1 MALEA
6 LLEALERDALAEAGR
21 RRTEARSGAEAL
33 IARAAAEVDR
43 RRALTLARLASE
55 RRAQVAREAA
65 AASRQLKGRVLTAR
79 AGVLGRVFGEARR
92 LLAGLDQARWGSRL
106 PALVEQ
112 TLSYLDPSDAVLE
125 CQPSAESALRK
136 VLADRPGV
144 RVQPRDDAGPGLLGR
159 SADGRVVVDNILTA
173 RLDRLRDDLA
183 IQLIARLEGEPHALG

>member
-125 CQPSAESALRK
+125 CQPAAESALRK

-144 RVQPRDDAGPGLLGR
+144 RVETRDDAGPGLLGR
-159 SADGRVVVDNILTA
+159 SADGRVVVDNMLTA
-173 RLDRLRDDLA
+173 RLDRQRDDLA